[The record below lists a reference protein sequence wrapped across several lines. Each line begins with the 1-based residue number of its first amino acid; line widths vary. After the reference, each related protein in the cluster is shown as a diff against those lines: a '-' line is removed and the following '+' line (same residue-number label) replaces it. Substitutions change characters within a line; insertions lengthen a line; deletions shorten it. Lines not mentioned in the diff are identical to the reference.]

1 MSDIS
6 LNDYDINKLNEK
18 DKAELRQ
25 FLANEGQKARVQSIV
40 HSLTDTC
47 FKKCITG
54 SIRGAK
60 LDKSEEGCMANCADR
75 FIDVSQLTM
84 KHLQNLRQ
92 QG

>member
-1 MSDIS
+1 MA
-6 LNDYDINKLNEK
+6 DININDFDLTKLSEK

-25 FLANEGQKARVQSIV
+25 FLQNESQKVRVQSTV
-40 HSLTDTC
+40 HSLTDMC
-47 FKKCITG
+47 FRKCVTG
-54 SIRGAK
+54 TIRSGK

-92 QG
+92 T